1 MAPDGERV
9 VNSVDAS
16 RRDFLRKIIAGAAF
30 APPLIASFNLD
41 GLSLTDAE
49 AQISNQCLFSNQT
62 IGPFFFDFSGAE
74 YEQNFRDVRRGND
87 INPGTE
93 PPNSHPA
100 LKFTGATGAAGDT
113 WITVLDEGPG
123 TPAEDTVFTD
133 LCLVMSADI
142 IIHPFN
148 NTKGVGLLALF
159 NEEDAGD
166 KGLALVVLN
175 QGNSDRLALMTVNK
189 AGNRAVLSSASLGR
203 GIQENAWY
211 RLNLSIEG
219 TVSTIQV
226 EGSVLRHATPTDPD
240 SPLAGPVGAP
250 LSFNRP
256 LPVGVGASGQVGLV
270 AVAINAVVNSSVTN
284 FTVTGSGLGSPP
296 IC

>member
-9 VNSVDAS
+9 VNSVDAG

-49 AQISNQCLFSNQT
+49 AQISNQCQFSNQSNV
-62 IGPFFFDFSGAE
+62 IFFFDFSGNE
-74 YEQNFRDVRRGND
+74 YQNNFRDVRRGND

-100 LKFTGATGAAGDT
+100 LKFTGTVGAAGDT
-113 WITVLDEGPG
+113 WITVLDEVPG

-142 IIHPFN
+142 IIHTFN
-148 NTKGVGLLALF
+148 NSKGVGLLALF
-159 NEEDAGD
+159 NEDTGD
-166 KGLALVVLN
+166 KGLALVVLD
-175 QGNSDRLALMTVNK
+175 QGNSDRLALMTVDK
-189 AGNRAVLSSASLGR
+189 AGNRAVLTSVPLGG

-211 RLNLSIEG
+211 SLNVSIEG
-219 TVSTIQV
+219 TKAAIQV
-226 EGSVLRHATPTDPD
+226 EGSVLRHETPTDPD

-250 LSFNRP
+250 LTFSGP
-256 LPVGVGASGQVGLV
+256 LPAGVDAIGEVGLV
-270 AVAINAVVNSSVTN
+270 AVAVSAVVNSSVTN
-284 FTVTGSGLGSPP
+284 FSVKSSGLGIPKS
-296 IC
+296 